1 MRRITLTVLFVLCSA
16 LAPVGAAEPVPQGTL
31 AVPSDAKPGPGFSVE
46 RATRAYL
53 DSVPADAR
61 ARSDAYF
68 EGGYWLRLWAL
79 LYGLGVAALLLYG
92 RLSARLRDATE
103 RVSRR
108 PWLQN
113 LLYGAGLIV
122 GLWLLS
128 LPLAVYR
135 DWYREHDYALS
146 NLTLTGWFIEG
157 AKGLALSVML
167 GAPLLA
173 LIMAVV
179 RRRRGNWWLPAA
191 TLSVLFMFF
200 VTFIAPVFLTPV
212 FNAFHPLGA
221 GPVRNAVLSLVRA
234 NSVPADEVYWFD
246 ASKQTSRISA
256 NVSGLGK
263 TMRISLNDNLLGRT
277 SVPEIKAV
285 MAHELG
291 HYVLN
296 HSYKL
301 VLQIGLVLTAGF
313 AFAQWAQRRL
323 LARLGVRWGVR
334 EATDIAGLPL
344 VIALLSI
351 WFFFMTPVTNSIVRS
366 AETEA
371 DLFGLNAAREPHAF
385 ASVSMRLAAY
395 RKLEP
400 TPLEEVLFYDHPSG
414 ATRVRMAMTWAAEHP
429 DAGAG
434 AGPDSHR

>member
-1 MRRITLTVLFVLCSA
+1 MLRITLSFVFMLCSA
-16 LAPVGAAEPVPQGTL
+16 LVAVSAAEPVPQGTL
-31 AVPSDAKPGPGFSVE
+31 VVPDAAKPGPGFSVE

-53 DSVPADAR
+53 DSIPADVR
-61 ARSDAYF
+61 ARSDGYF
-68 EGGYWLRLWAL
+68 EGGYWLKLWTL
-79 LYGLGVAALLLYG
+79 LYGLGVAAVLLYG
-92 RLSARLRDATE
+92 RLSARLREVTE

-108 PWLQN
+108 QWLQN

-122 GLWLLS
+122 LLWLFS
-128 LPLAVYR
+128 LPLSVYH
-135 DWYREHDYALS
+135 DWYREHDYGLS
-146 NLTLTGWFIEG
+146 NLTLAGWFLDDI
-157 AKGLALSVML
+157 KGLALSIIL

-173 LIMAVV
+173 LIMAAV
-179 RRRRGNWWLPAA
+179 RRRQGNWWFPAA
-191 TLSVLFMFF
+191 ALSVLFMFF

-212 FNAFHPLGA
+212 FNAFHPLGP
-221 GPVRNAVLSLVRA
+221 GPVRDAVLSLARA
-234 NSVPADEVYWFD
+234 NSVPAHDVFWFD

-263 TMRISLNDNLLGRT
+263 TMRISLNDNLLGKT
-277 SVPEIKAV
+277 SVPEINAV

-296 HSYKL
+296 HSFKL
-301 VLQIGLVLTAGF
+301 VLQIGLVLAAGF
-313 AFAQWAQRRL
+313 AFAQWAQKRL
-323 LARLGVRWGVR
+323 LARVGARWGVR
-334 EATDIAGLPL
+334 GPTDIAGLPL

-351 WFFFMTPVTNSIVRS
+351 WFFLMTPATNSIVRS

-400 TPLEEVLFYDHPSG
+400 TPLEEIVFYDHPSG

-429 DAGAG
+429 EACAGA
-434 AGPDSHR
+434 R